1 MSFSSWERGMKSWFA
16 LLAISMLVIVV
27 ACTDFHTD
35 VELSGLTSDSDLS
48 FPHGTS
54 EASVRIRSFSRWNIA
69 SCPEWVSIVS
79 IISDKTDPYQWIV
92 AFRAD
97 ANRGAD
103 REGTILLSNEITSS
117 TIHVTQEGIK
127 VPFEAVD
134 LGLSVKWATFNL
146 GAIASWEFGDY
157 YAWGE
162 IEPKNDYRW
171 ETYKWCHGNYDS
183 IFKYSSSI
191 DNKMTLDPEDDAAH
205 VFLGG
210 KWRMPTIDELN
221 ELSTQCKWT
230 WISVN
235 QVEGYLVE
243 SKSNGNS
250 IFVPAAGYMMDS
262 DLQHRGEGFYW
273 SSSQNN
279 SSGYSLFFDP
289 YSRFS
294 IRQMQ
299 WDSPRKNGYPIR
311 PVEEY

>member
-1 MSFSSWERGMKSWFA
+1 MKSWIA
-16 LLAISMLVIVV
+16 LLSVSILVTVV
-27 ACTDFHTD
+27 ACTDYHADAD
-35 VELSGLTSDSDLS
+35 VSGLSSDSSDLS
-48 FPHGTS
+48 FPHGSS
-54 EASVRIRSFSRWNIA
+54 EAYVSIQSSSRWIIA
-69 SCPEWVSIVS
+69 SCPEWISVFS
-79 IISDKTDPYQWIV
+79 IISDKADPYRWIV

-97 ANRGAD
+97 ENRGTD
-103 REGTILLSNEITSS
+103 REGTILLSNDITSS
-117 TIHVTQEGIK
+117 TIHVTQEGII

-146 GAIASWEFGDY
+146 GAVVSWEYGDY

-162 IEPKNDYRW
+162 IEPKNEYRW
-171 ETYKWCHGNYDS
+171 ETYKWCQGDYDS

-230 WISVN
+230 WTSVN
-235 QVEGYLVE
+235 QVEGCLVE
-243 SKSNGNS
+243 SNSNGNS
-250 IFVPAAGYMMDS
+250 IFIPAAGYMMDS
-262 DLQHRGEGFYW
+262 DLQQRGEGFYW

-299 WDSPRKNGYPIR
+299 WNSPRKNGYPIR